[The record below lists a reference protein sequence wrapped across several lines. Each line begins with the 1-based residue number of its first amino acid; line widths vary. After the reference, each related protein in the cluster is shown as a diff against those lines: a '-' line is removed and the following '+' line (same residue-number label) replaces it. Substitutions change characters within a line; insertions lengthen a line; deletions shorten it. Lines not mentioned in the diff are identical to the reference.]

1 MREFDTV
8 KTRYQQLPID
18 LELLAERQ
26 VTDLPGHT
34 VTITDIS
41 DIDLAG
47 HEGTRLG
54 QNKVYMYTILMKG
67 YWLGYQCQP
76 GCTFNMFKKTNMELS
91 VTREYI
97 VYIIFLL
104 LFYFP
109 FA

>member
-54 QNKVYMYTILMKG
+54 QNKVYMYTILMKS
-67 YWLGYQCQP
+67 Y
-76 GCTFNMFKKTNMELS
+76 
-91 VTREYI
+91 
-97 VYIIFLL
+97 
-104 LFYFP
+104 
-109 FA
+109 